1 MSKIS
6 NNKICTKSCE
16 IYKAVIQ
23 EEKCVCSTYII
34 DKTKSM

>member
-6 NNKICTKSCE
+6 DNKICTKSCE

-23 EEKCVCSTYII
+23 EEKYVCSTYII
-34 DKTKSM
+34 EKTKTI